1 MHNLT
6 LLFVYICRHIP
17 VVLVILGCI
26 IMVVFPFSTENNY
39 FPLLLTIFNQVL
51 PKTNFITNL
60 RTLFEIIFYPNL
72 VLQQLVNQPQRP
84 EDQVPD

>member
-1 MHNLT
+1 M
-6 LLFVYICRHIP
+6 
-17 VVLVILGCI
+17 VIV
-26 IMVVFPFSTENNY
+26 MVVFPFSTENNY

-72 VLQQLVNQPQRP
+72 VLQQLVNQPKRP

>member
-1 MHNLT
+1 
-6 LLFVYICRHIP
+6 
-17 VVLVILGCI
+17 
-26 IMVVFPFSTENNY
+26 MVVFPFSTENNY

-72 VLQQLVNQPQRP
+72 VLQQLVDQPQQP
-84 EDQVPD
+84 EDRVPD